1 MLQTSPEA
9 SAVPHPQSIRKI
21 RALACLFELRKWLW
35 LSREGVLGQR
45 REGGKV
51 VPSAVGAGLTTIKGT
66 VRVCGSQSA
75 ALGIGQGLLE
85 MPWAQ

>member
-1 MLQTSPEA
+1 MRSPEGSGRGGA
-9 SAVPHPQSIRKI
+9 GLGRKG
-21 RALACLFELRKWLW
+21 RLW

-66 VRVCGSQSA
+66 VRVCGSQSV